1 MFFNIKFIQRSTK
14 LFEYVTEANLRLMSI
29 VLNGRELKDRVAEA
43 DAACGLGQVYQQM
56 GEYATALK
64 YHQVDLDIA
73 EEMSLAGLQG
83 RACGNLGS
91 VHESLGNLD
100 EAVRYQEQHL
110 SVAAQTNDK
119 LAKTVAFSSL
129 GKNRAYKV
137 NGLDRY
143 VRVFDLTF
151 LGEENTS

>member
-1 MFFNIKFIQRSTK
+1 
-14 LFEYVTEANLRLMSI
+14 MSI

-129 GKNRAYKV
+129 GKIRAYKV
-137 NGLDRY
+137 NELDRY
-143 VRVFDLTF
+143 VRDF
-151 LGEENTS
+151 

>member
-1 MFFNIKFIQRSTK
+1 M
-14 LFEYVTEANLRLMSI
+14 
-29 VLNGRELKDRVAEA
+29 NGRELKDRVAEA

-129 GKNRAYKV
+129 GKIRAYKV

>member
-1 MFFNIKFIQRSTK
+1 M
-14 LFEYVTEANLRLMSI
+14 YI

-129 GKNRAYKV
+129 GKIGLDKV
-137 NGLDRY
+137 NGLAKY
-143 VRVFDLTF
+143 VRDI
-151 LGEENTS
+151 